1 MGAFHFLL
9 APLREADLR
18 VRMVEYLPVGMEFG
32 VVYQN

>member
-1 MGAFHFLL
+1 
-9 APLREADLR
+9 LREADLR